1 MTVARTVLDN
11 GIVVLSERIP
21 HRVSATVGIW
31 VPAGSRMEDPSEN
44 GIGHFIEHM
53 LFKGTPRRKAAD
65 ISREIESVGGSM
77 NACTDREYVF
87 FYAKVLARDFP
98 LAVDIL
104 SDIYRNSV
112 FEETE
117 MEREKGVVLQEILM
131 VEDNPEESLHDFFH
145 RSYWGGHPLG
155 LPVQGTAGT
164 VAAFSRKK
172 VAGYF
177 RDRFWRRGMILTVV
191 GNLSHEEV
199 VGKIA
204 RALGSLPLG
213 ERCQADPPP
222 PPPVRQA
229 FSRSRPIE
237 QLYLCLGAPAVSRS
251 SDRKPA
257 ALVLNTLLGGSMS
270 SRLFQRIREER
281 GLAYS
286 VYSSLSSYSDSGILK
301 ICVGTTP
308 EKAREVLEVTDGILA
323 ELREGGIADE
333 EVGMAR
339 ELLRGTFLLSL
350 ENAEFRMSRMAMN
363 EMFLGRVETP
373 EETLRQ
379 LDAVTTDRVRELAGG
394 MLRRECFSLAAAGAL
409 PGDAELR
416 F

>member
-11 GIVVLSERIP
+11 GVTVLSEQIS
-21 HRVSATVGIW
+21 HLVSATVGIW
-31 VPAGSRMEDPSEN
+31 VPVGSRAESPSEN

-53 LFKGTPRRKAAD
+53 LFKGTPRRKAID

-98 LAVDIL
+98 LAIDIL
-104 SDIYRNSV
+104 SDIYRNSA
-112 FEETE
+112 FEEGE

-131 VEDNPEESLHDFFH
+131 IEDNPEESLHDFFH
-145 RSYWGGHPLG
+145 ESYWGGHPLG
-155 LPVQGTAGT
+155 LPVQGTAGNIT
-164 VAAFSRKK
+164 AFSREM

-177 RDRFWRRGMILTVV
+177 RDRFWRRGMIVTVV
-191 GNLSHEEV
+191 GNLPHEQV
-199 VGKIA
+199 VEQIGP
-204 RALGSLPLG
+204 ALGGLRLG
-213 ERCQADPPP
+213 SRHRADPPP
-222 PPPVRQA
+222 SPSRQT
-229 FSRSRPIE
+229 FLRNKPIE
-237 QLYLCLGAPAVSRS
+237 QLYLCLGAPAVSRT
-251 SDRKPA
+251 SDRKYD

-301 ICVGTTP
+301 VCVGTTP
-308 EKAREVLEVTDGILA
+308 DKAREVLEVTSDILS
-323 ELREGGIADE
+323 ELREGGIADD
-333 EVGMAR
+333 EVLLAR
-339 ELLRGTFLLSL
+339 ELIRGNILLSL
-350 ENAEFRMSRMAMN
+350 ENAEIRMSRMAMS
-363 EMFLGRVETP
+363 EMFLGQVETP

-379 LDAVTTDRVRELAGG
+379 VDSVLPSGVRELAAK
-394 MLRRECFSLAAAGAL
+394 MLRRECFSLAAVGDL
-409 PGDAELR
+409 PEEARLL